1 MGFTLSDDARQYI
14 ALFDEET
21 GVTARDCVIED
32 DRVVFLVSAGKMAD
46 AIGPGGKTVRA
57 LEDRLGTDVT
67 LVENALD
74 AESFV
79 ANMFAP
85 AVVSN
90 VTISVN
96 DTTVAYVEI
105 PDEDKGVAIGA
116 GGRNIDLARRMAAR
130 HYDIDDIELT

>member
-21 GVTARDCVIED
+21 PAIARDCLIED
-32 DRVVFLVSAGKMAD
+32 DRVVFLVSTGDMAD

-57 LEDRLGTDVT
+57 LEDRIGRDVT

-74 AESFV
+74 PEGFV

-85 AVVSN
+85 AAVSN
-90 VTISVN
+90 VTISEN

-105 PDEDKGVAIGA
+105 PDEDKGVAIGR
-116 GGRNIDLARRMAAR
+116 GGRNIELARRMAAR
-130 HYDIDDIELT
+130 HHDIDDIELA